1 MYAAFY
7 MPSFG
12 LSILTVILY
21 NNCMEIKHLIFD
33 LDNTLYPCTAR
44 MDSGISARMM
54 QCVADFFH
62 TTVEEAAKI
71 RSEHIAD
78 FSTTLEWLQ
87 HEGLTDTERYFA
99 AVHPQNEADEL
110 QCDPNLRQ
118 LLSQIAL
125 PKIVFTNSPHEHAER
140 VLQKLNVHDL
150 FDDVCDIRDCGL
162 KGKPYPSAFETAL
175 RKCCGTIED
184 TVFFDDMRK
193 YTDGF
198 EALGG
203 TAVLVGTKNGKPLN
217 RRAAAVTKKMPAVPG
232 RTLRINTIYEIPAL
246 LQILSAL

>member
-1 MYAAFY
+1 
-7 MPSFG
+7 MPQFR

-21 NNCMEIKHLIFD
+21 NNHMEIKHLIFD
-33 LDNTLYPCTAR
+33 LDNTLYPCTAQ
-44 MDSGISARMM
+44 MNIGISTRMM

-62 TTVEEAAKI
+62 TTIEEAAKI

-87 HEGLTDTERYFA
+87 HEGLTDTEKYFA

-118 LLSQIAL
+118 FLSQITL
-125 PKIVFTNSPHEHAER
+125 PKIVFTNSPREHAER

-150 FDDVCDIRDCGL
+150 FDELCDIRDCGL
-162 KGKPYPSAFETAL
+162 KGKPYPSAFAAAL
-175 RKCCGTIED
+175 QKCSGTIED

-217 RRAAAVTKKMPAVPG
+217 LRADAVTKETPATPG
-232 RTLRINTIYEIPAL
+232 RTLHINTIYEILAL
-246 LQILSAL
+246 LQILNNL

>member
-1 MYAAFY
+1 
-7 MPSFG
+7 
-12 LSILTVILY
+12 
-21 NNCMEIKHLIFD
+21 MEIKHLIFD
-33 LDNTLYPCTAR
+33 LDNTLYPCTAQ
-44 MDSGISARMM
+44 MNIGISTRMM

-62 TTVEEAAKI
+62 TTVEEAVKI

-87 HEGLTDTERYFA
+87 HEGLTDTEKYFA

-118 LLSQIAL
+118 FLSQITL
-125 PKIVFTNSPHEHAER
+125 PKIVFTNSPREHAER
-140 VLQKLNVHDL
+140 VLQKLNVRDL
-150 FDDVCDIRDCGL
+150 FDELCDIRDCGL
-162 KGKPYPSAFETAL
+162 KGKPYPSAFAAAL
-175 RKCCGTIED
+175 QKCSGTIED

-198 EALGG
+198 EAIGG

-217 RRAAAVTKKMPAVPG
+217 RRANAVTKETPAAHG
-232 RTLRINTIYEIPAL
+232 RTLHINTIYEIPAL
-246 LQILSAL
+246 LQILNNL